1 MVEPRLTSGVKFMV
15 ETGSPNSVA
24 YKCFSAFCL
33 QTNGG
38 FCSIR
43 GYLNLLGAS

>member
-1 MVEPRLTSGVKFMV
+1 MSGVKFMV

-24 YKCFSAFCL
+24 YECFSAFCL
-33 QTNGG
+33 QTNRG
-38 FCSIR
+38 FCRIQ